1 MNLYNYFYKTM
12 KSVVSIKMKNMPLAY
27 LIQKI
32 KSQWLFKNIYNKEE
46 QAYSGVQSRLLGD

>member
-32 KSQWLFKNIYNKEE
+32 KSQ
-46 QAYSGVQSRLLGD
+46 